1 MLIANRQR
9 PRGASDGCVPSPVTR
24 ASQAAPVGEESL
36 HLPLPGTAPWA
47 QSPVPAAP
55 CERAQTPL
63 LRLLTLKSRFRS
75 LDEYSLLKATLA
87 TKITFHEILL
97 TVNAL
102 TL

>member
-1 MLIANRQR
+1 MSALRR
-9 PRGASDGCVPSPVTR
+9 RS
-24 ASQAAPVGEESL
+24 ES
-36 HLPLPGTAPWA
+36 G
-47 QSPVPAAP
+47 
-55 CERAQTPL
+55 L